1 MNRKIFLLIALLA
14 SAALSAHAQNLVT
27 NPGFETSDFT
37 GWTQFGGTNFT
48 GVTGTFGGVPPH
60 SGNFQGYFGPSSTFG
75 GLDQT
80 LATSPGGAYTV
91 DFWLANNDTLATNG
105 FYVSFNGVHLLD
117 LTNSPPFPYTE
128 YTFTGT
134 ATGSSTVLE
143 FGFYNP
149 PVYWYLDD
157 VSVNAVP
164 EPGTLGLIA
173 LGALGLVAALRKRL
187 A

>member
-1 MNRKIFLLIALLA
+1 MNKKILLIIAVLA
-14 SAALSAHAQNLVT
+14 SVALTARANLVT
-27 NPGFETSDFT
+27 NPGFETGDFT
-37 GWTQFGGTNFT
+37 GWTQFGDTSFS
-48 GVTGTFGGVPPH
+48 GVAGTFDGQPPH
-60 SGNFQGYFGPSSTFG
+60 SGNFQGYFGPSGSVG
-75 GLDQT
+75 GIDQT
-80 LATSPGGAYTV
+80 IATSPGTYTI
-91 DFWLANNDTLATNG
+91 DFWLAQGPSSSTNS

-173 LGALGLVAALRKRL
+173 LGGLGLVAALRKRL

>member
-1 MNRKIFLLIALLA
+1 MNKKILLIIAVLA
-14 SAALSAHAQNLVT
+14 SAALTARANIVT
-27 NPGFETSDFT
+27 NGGFETGDLT
-37 GWTQFGGTNFT
+37 GWTQFGDTSFT
-48 GVTGTFGGVPPH
+48 AVAGTFDGVSPH
-60 SGNFQGYFGPSSTFG
+60 SGNFQLYSGPTSSFG

-80 LATSPGGAYTV
+80 LATSPGAYTV
-91 DFWLANNDTLATNG
+91 DFWLANGDTSMNNG

-117 LTNSPPFPYTE
+117 LTNAPQSPYTE

-149 PVYWYLDD
+149 PVYWFLDD
-157 VSVNAVP
+157 VSVSPIP

-173 LGALGLVAALRKRL
+173 LGALGLVGAVRKRRSV
-187 A
+187 